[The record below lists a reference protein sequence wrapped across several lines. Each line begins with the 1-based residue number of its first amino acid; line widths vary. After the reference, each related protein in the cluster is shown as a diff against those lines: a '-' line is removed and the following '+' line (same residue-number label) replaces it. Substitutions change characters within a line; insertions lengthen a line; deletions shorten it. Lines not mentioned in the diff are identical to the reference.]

1 MIDENI
7 IILYAVKGRIDAT
20 YGKSERHAA
29 AASLITIL
37 CRLRS
42 VCTYGSMPID
52 KYFLLTAFRF
62 FSSTSLIFRPK
73 LARKIETNVR
83 RCSILVR
90 ARNAL

>member
-42 VCTYGSMPID
+42 VRTYGSMPID

-62 FSSTSLIFRPK
+62 FFLDVPYFSP
-73 LARKIETNVR
+73 
-83 RCSILVR
+83 
-90 ARNAL
+90 

>member
-42 VCTYGSMPID
+42 VRTYGNID

-83 RCSILVR
+83 RCGILIR